1 MIEVR
6 ELTKKYGELVAVRD
20 LTFKVEAGRIW
31 GLLGPNA
38 AGKTTTMR
46 ILTGYLPATSGRAT
60 VAGFDVFEQPNDVK
74 RSIGYLPEVVP
85 LYLDMTVA
93 SYLAFVAEIKQVPKA
108 GRKAAVARVIE
119 SAGLADVSRRLIKN
133 ISRGFKQRVGIAQ
146 AMIHDPKVLVLDEP
160 TIGLDPAQIREIRE
174 LIRGLRGEHT
184 ILLSTHILPEVT
196 QVCDGV
202 VIINQGRLMA
212 SGSLDDLA
220 ASFEKNDGVL
230 LRLRRG
236 GAEEAALFRG
246 IPGVEKVAV
255 EGDEI
260 RVEWGRGRDL
270 RDDVARLVLDK
281 GLGLK
286 EMRSVGR
293 HRGPLH
299 EDRLGRAR
307 TMTEHLVPRQKG
319 VRAYFSSPIAY
330 VVIAGF
336 LLLVGFFFYS
346 LISWF
351 NAQAMQMAQN
361 PYYAQQININ
371 EMVFSPLVPQHDH
384 HPHPRRPAPDHA
396 APGRGEEERHRRAP
410 LHLAPVG
417 RPDRSRQVPR
427 RPGHAGRSCSG

>member
-6 ELTKKYGELVAVRD
+6 ELTKRYGELVAVHD

-46 ILTGYLPATSGRAT
+46 ILTGYLPATSGQAT

-74 RSIGYLPEVVP
+74 RSTGYLPEVVP

-108 GRKAAVARVIE
+108 GRKAAVSRVIA
-119 SAGLADVSRRLIKN
+119 SAGLGDVSRRLIKN

-174 LIRGLRGEHT
+174 LIRSLRGEHT

-196 QVCDGV
+196 QICDGV

-212 SGSLDDLA
+212 SGSLADLA
-220 ASFEKNDGVL
+220 ASFAKNDGVL
-230 LRLRRG
+230 VRLSHG
-236 GAEEAALFRG
+236 GNDVAALLRG
-246 IPGVEKVAV
+246 LPGVEKAVV

-286 EMRSVGR
+286 EMRSVAGI
-293 HRGPLH
+293 
-299 EDRLGRAR
+299 EDLY
-307 TMTEHLVPRQKG
+307 MKIV
-319 VRAYFSSPIAY
+319 
-330 VVIAGF
+330 AGG
-336 LLLVGFFFYS
+336 LE
-346 LISWF
+346 
-351 NAQAMQMAQN
+351 Q
-361 PYYAQQININ
+361 
-371 EMVFSPLVPQHDH
+371 
-384 HPHPRRPAPDHA
+384 
-396 APGRGEEERHRRAP
+396 
-410 LHLAPVG
+410 
-417 RPDRSRQVPR
+417 
-427 RPGHAGRSCSG
+427 